1 MTQLERKL
9 EKLRESLAEAEFE
22 DNAFEAKKRK
32 TITNHQRRM
41 TVLTRNI
48 GYKVYLCTHHNL
60 FLNCIQITVIVTYT
74 KVKFS

>member
-1 MTQLERKL
+1 MLLSRCKHGKNSAVTQLERKL

-22 DNAFEAKKRK
+22 DNSFEAKKRK

-48 GYKVYLCTHHNL
+48 G
-60 FLNCIQITVIVTYT
+60 
-74 KVKFS
+74 